1 VKTYKDE
8 RRIYLLT
15 EFVKG
20 MDLFD
25 VLRELGLCND
35 RDAKFY
41 TACIVE
47 ILSHLHE
54 RDIVYRDLKPENI
67 MVDG

>member
-1 VKTYKDE
+1 
-8 RRIYLLT
+8 
-15 EFVKG
+15 

-25 VLRELGLCND
+25 VLRELGLASD

-41 TACIVE
+41 TACLIE
-47 ILSHLHE
+47 IMSYVHN

-67 MVDG
+67 MVDE